1 MNQSWETK
9 EIENQARLQI
19 FNLNLI
25 LTCNRFTK
33 EPIRELLHTNIVRT
47 FSNTG
52 ILPGFN
58 SHGSHD
64 CIRRC
69 SPQTV

>member
-1 MNQSWETK
+1 MK
-9 EIENQARLQI
+9 EIVNQPRLQI

-25 LTCNRFTK
+25 LTCNGFTK
-33 EPIRELLHTNIVRT
+33 EPIRELSHTNIVRT
-47 FSNTG
+47 FSITG
-52 ILPGFN
+52 ISPGFN

-69 SPQTV
+69 PPQTV